1 MTRETKDGIGLLIT
15 GVLLGASII
24 LIHLAIN

>member
-1 MTRETKDGIGLLIT
+1 MSRETKDGIAFVIT
-15 GVLLGASII
+15 GLLLGASIL

>member
-1 MTRETKDGIGLLIT
+1 MSREMKDGIGFVIT
-15 GVLLGASII
+15 AILLGASIL

>member
-1 MTRETKDGIGLLIT
+1 MTRETKDGIGFAIT
-15 GVLLGASII
+15 AILLGASIL

>member
-1 MTRETKDGIGLLIT
+1 MTRETKDGIGLVIT
-15 GVLLGASII
+15 AILLGASII

>member
-1 MTRETKDGIGLLIT
+1 MTRETKEGIGFVIT
-15 GVLLGASII
+15 AILLGASIL